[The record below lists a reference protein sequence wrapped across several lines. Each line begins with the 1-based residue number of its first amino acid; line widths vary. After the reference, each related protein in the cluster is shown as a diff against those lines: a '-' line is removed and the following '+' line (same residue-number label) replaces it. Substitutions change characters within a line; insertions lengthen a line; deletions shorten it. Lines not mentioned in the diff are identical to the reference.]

1 MARRDGGVAEDNG
14 GRPEAAK
21 FPVVPG
27 TAKESGR
34 KAAGGFKAGTGCMI
48 AEAHGPRTEGAKP
61 ETAIAGG
68 STTWE
73 SGGGR

>member
-1 MARRDGGVAEDNG
+1 
-14 GRPEAAK
+14 
-21 FPVVPG
+21 
-27 TAKESGR
+27 
-34 KAAGGFKAGTGCMI
+34 MI
-48 AEAHGPRTEGAKP
+48 AETHGPRTEGAKP